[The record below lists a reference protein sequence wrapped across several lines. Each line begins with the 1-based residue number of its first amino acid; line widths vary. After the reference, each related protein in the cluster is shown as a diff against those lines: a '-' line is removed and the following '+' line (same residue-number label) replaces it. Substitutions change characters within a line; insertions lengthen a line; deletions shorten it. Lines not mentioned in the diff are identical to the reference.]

1 MLPLLELTEAED
13 CCLLAVTVAW
23 DPAAAAAAQ
32 EAGQEAGAGQGLGQ
46 EAVDGCCA
54 DLPAAVARAAAAL
67 RLMRPP
73 APDSSYGMR
82 ITR

>member
-13 CCLLAVTVAW
+13 CCLLAVTLAW
-23 DPAAAAAAQ
+23 DPAAAAAAR
-32 EAGQEAGAGQGLGQ
+32 EAGLEAGAGQGQGA
-46 EAVDGCCA
+46 EDGCCA